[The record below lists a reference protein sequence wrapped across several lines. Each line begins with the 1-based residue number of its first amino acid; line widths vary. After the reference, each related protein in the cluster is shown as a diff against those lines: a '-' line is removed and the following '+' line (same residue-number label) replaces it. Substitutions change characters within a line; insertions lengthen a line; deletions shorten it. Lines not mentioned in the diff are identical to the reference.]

1 MQQPGIQEAPI
12 MRVKTGS
19 FQAKPQ
25 PSETEKEAFTVSTA
39 RKSVIE
45 AKGMCAVCGVRVNR
59 DDLEPC
65 AHCGSPLCPDC
76 NKQAQKRGKTATATR
91 RQTAQRMQQI

>member
-1 MQQPGIQEAPI
+1 MQQPGTQEAPT

-19 FQAKPQ
+19 FQARPQ
-25 PSETEKEAFTVSTA
+25 ASGTEKEAFTVSTA

-59 DDLEPC
+59 DDLETC
-65 AHCGSPLCPDC
+65 FQCGSPLCPDC
-76 NKQAQKRGKTATATR
+76 KKQGRQRGKGAAASR
-91 RQTAQRMQQI
+91 RQNVQRMQQI

>member
-1 MQQPGIQEAPI
+1 

-19 FQAKPQ
+19 YQATPL
-25 PSETEKEAFTVSTA
+25 PSESSREAFTVSTA

-45 AKGMCAVCGVRVNR
+45 AKAMCAVCGARVNR

-65 AHCGSPLCPDC
+65 SHCGSLICPVC
-76 NKQAQKRGKTATATR
+76 KKQNPKRGKGLAAPR
-91 RQTAQRMQQI
+91 NEPQSRGGKLQQPQAP